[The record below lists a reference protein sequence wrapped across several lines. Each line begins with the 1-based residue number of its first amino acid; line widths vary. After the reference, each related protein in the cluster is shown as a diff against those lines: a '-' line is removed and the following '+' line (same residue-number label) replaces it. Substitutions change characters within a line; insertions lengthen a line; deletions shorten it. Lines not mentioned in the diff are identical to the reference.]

1 MARIR
6 SLRRSNN
13 FLIAD
18 LADALR
24 PRPRRNPLGTA
35 WRWRYETALV
45 SGAVAAIAAAVSLL
59 GAGMAVACTAGLL
72 AISSLW
78 PPGRRWLVAGA
89 WWLVTPHLLHSGF
102 VQARIQSR
110 SGRVPFIWRTTREV
124 FGERAHVWCPAGTS
138 ADDMRAARGIL
149 RAACWAADVQVMR
162 HERHAH
168 LVLIDVIRR
177 GPGAAAAPSA
187 DGQGSVTQLA
197 AWRETG

>member
-6 SLRRSNN
+6 SLRRSDN

-35 WRWRYETALV
+35 WRWRHETALV

-59 GAGMAVACTAGLL
+59 GAGTAVACTAGLM